1 MPPPLSDPTDP
12 NLDPKPTEPDAD
24 GDRGADMDGSEPID
38 TPVPL
43 VDPNAGWTLLSGDQS
58 LSEGEANR
66 VAGHHGGTV
75 ILVAG
80 CLDAGKT
87 TMLVQL
93 FDQFLRGPF
102 AGLTFAGSE
111 TLDAFD
117 ARHFGCRYDSG
128 NPKPDTD
135 RTPDIDMRFL
145 HLRLAEDGQ
154 RRALLPT
161 DLRGELFEDLVN
173 GAKVADRI
181 PIAATAAKTVLLVD
195 GATLADLRS
204 RETAETNALLL
215 IGSLASAGGLR
226 HGSPLLI
233 VLSKAD
239 LLDHDKA
246 LLGWAK
252 ACLSRLEDEAKR
264 RGFTNVDH
272 LVLAARPEA
281 GGSPQGLK
289 RLLKWMWEPSSELP
303 VRTPAVL
310 PAGRTYLTGR
320 LGDQ

>member
-1 MPPPLSDPTDP
+1 MAPPLSDHTDP
-12 NLDPKPTEPDAD
+12 NLDLEPAEPDTIST
-24 GDRGADMDGSEPID
+24 GDAGPEGPEPIE
-38 TPVPL
+38 TPPPP
-43 VDPNAGWTLLSGDQS
+43 VDPDAGWTLLSGDQS
-58 LSEGEANR
+58 LTEGEANR
-66 VAGHHGGTV
+66 VAAHHGGVV

-128 NPKPDTD
+128 NDKPDTD
-135 RTPDIDMRFL
+135 RTPDTEMRFL
-145 HLRLAEDGQ
+145 HLRLTENGH

-195 GATLADLRS
+195 GATFADLKS

-215 IGSLASAGGLR
+215 IGSLASEGGLR

-246 LLGWAK
+246 LFDWAK
-252 ACLSRLEDEAKR
+252 ACLGRLEDEAKR

-272 LVLAARPEA
+272 LVLAARPET
-281 GGSPQGLK
+281 GGSPQGLEG
-289 RLLKWMWEPSSELP
+289 LLKWMWEPFSEVP

-320 LGDQ
+320 LCDQ